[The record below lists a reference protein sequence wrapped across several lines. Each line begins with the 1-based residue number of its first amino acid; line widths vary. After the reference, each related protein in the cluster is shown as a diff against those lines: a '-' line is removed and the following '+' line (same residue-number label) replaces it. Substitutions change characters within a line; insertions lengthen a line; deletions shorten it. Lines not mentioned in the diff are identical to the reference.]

1 MVMTLLH
8 RRILCRWALRISLEA
23 SFSSINGA
31 GGFSISPKFEFRAI
45 VPIHSEVSSALS
57 GAEKSLK
64 SRDVSAVIKDAQRAL
79 FEAFRGGKASKSDAL
94 GNGDTI
100 LHVVT
105 RWQGHSYRWDPRSR
119 LTWRSV
125 INSLLQA
132 SLSPNR
138 PNDRDQTPADS
149 MIDYIGHE
157 GGDMNKQQVDGRR
170 NDHLFEDFS
179 FRLIWK
185 IADEKGLQDIDLP
198 EEMQPLVYKS
208 GKLLAAQLRKGT
220 DIHRWIESY
229 TRWGPG
235 LALILQSGYTPP
247 VGAVRAACEANY
259 QLCIGIDTLQNVN
272 AYEAYTL
279 LAATSANLEGLS
291 ERPRWSVFDCV
302 GVNLDLAD
310 QLWDS
315 GFRDVN
321 AIDKKNETCLTK
333 LWENT
338 PPCDLD
344 VFLQKAHWLI
354 SKGADIRTT
363 TPLDQLCMPWETV

>member
-1 MVMTLLH
+1 
-8 RRILCRWALRISLEA
+8 
-23 SFSSINGA
+23 
-31 GGFSISPKFEFRAI
+31 
-45 VPIHSEVSSALS
+45 
-57 GAEKSLK
+57 
-64 SRDVSAVIKDAQRAL
+64 
-79 FEAFRGGKASKSDAL
+79 
-94 GNGDTI
+94 
-100 LHVVT
+100 
-105 RWQGHSYRWDPRSR
+105 
-119 LTWRSV
+119 
-125 INSLLQA
+125 
-132 SLSPNR
+132 
-138 PNDRDQTPADS
+138 
-149 MIDYIGHE
+149 
-157 GGDMNKQQVDGRR
+157 
-170 NDHLFEDFS
+170 
-179 FRLIWK
+179 
-185 IADEKGLQDIDLP
+185 
-198 EEMQPLVYKS
+198 MQPLVYKS

-247 VGAVRAACEANY
+247 VGAVRAACEANCEQSVKIVVDDY
-259 QLCIGIDTLQNVN
+259 NCFIGREELAIASLHPNQAIVDMIINAFSDRRRRLQDLAEAHLPRGVTDQLCIGIDTLLNVN